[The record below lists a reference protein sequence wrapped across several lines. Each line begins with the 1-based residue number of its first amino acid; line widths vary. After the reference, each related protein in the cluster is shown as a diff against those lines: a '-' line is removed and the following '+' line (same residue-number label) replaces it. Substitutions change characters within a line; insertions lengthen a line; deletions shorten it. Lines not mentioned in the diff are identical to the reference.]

1 MTPNRMTLAQLTRD
15 DYNHRF
21 ADRHL
26 LHGVVAKWAKER
38 PESAALISAET
49 GRTVTWSEF
58 DRSTTALALEWLRLG
73 FKKGEFFVTL
83 LPMSVDHV
91 LLEYSLFKIGV
102 IVVPLDLRLPAAEV
116 IRVVEM
122 LCPRGFVSLG
132 LYGPMDFREMGR
144 AVRAKCPPED
154 VSSPQHF
161 FTISSAEPAEGFRVY
176 AELTECAARTAA
188 AQPDAGA
195 AQLTARGPA
204 IAEDD
209 GALVIFTTGSTGS
222 PKAALLSHRNITSQ
236 NMCLCG
242 AFFGGDSGTRS
253 LVNLPASHVGAQTE
267 ILMTTL
273 FGGGTAVLLEVFDA
287 ARSLRAIEQHRIEL
301 LGQIPVMFNLEWML
315 KDYDRYDLTSLKFA
329 AYGGN
334 AVSRPFIDKLATMAP
349 VVGTGLGLTECA
361 GFCTYVSVDVSERER
376 ILDGLGHDMPI
387 YACTIREAMRDDGL
401 AGAELP
407 EGEIGHICFCGPQT
421 FAGYVN
427 DAEATARAISRD
439 GYLYTG
445 DLGYKSA
452 AGIHLSGRAKW
463 VIKSFGYQVFPGDVE
478 AHIAD
483 LAEKVANC
491 VVVGVVHEVAGEGV
505 VAIVEKRPG
514 VELNVQ
520 GARTSHAFAGNL
532 HAAAALDD
540 RRSGKDA
547 AESPGQAG
555 LRARAGDGA
564 RGDRRATCPR
574 RVGQPAYRRRAGVTP
589 ESTTSIPAR
598 QYDEECKGA
607 RSWHTTIYAT
617 GFKRSKSTAS
627 CAVSAKRFRRSS
639 KLPRSPTACRRS
651 ESREQGA
658 GTGNRIRRLR

>member
-1 MTPNRMTLAQLTRD
+1 MRLTHLALHDRLVEESAQSLIPNRMILTQLTLD

-38 PESAALISAET
+38 PESAALISAES

-58 DRSTTALALEWLRLG
+58 DRFTTALALVWLRLG
-73 FKKGEFFVTL
+73 FKKGEYLITL

-122 LCPRGFVSLG
+122 LRPRGYVSLG

-144 AVRAKCPPED
+144 AVAAKCPWI
-154 VSSPQHF
+154 QHF
-161 FTISSAEPAEGFRVY
+161 FAVSSTEPTEGFRAY
-176 AELTECAARTAA
+176 AELAECAAHAARTE
-188 AQPDAGA
+188 PDAGA
-195 AQLTARGPA
+195 AQLSERAPA

-242 AFFGGDSGTRS
+242 AFFGGDGGMRS

-267 ILMTTL
+267 ILMSTL

-287 ARSLRAIEQHRIEL
+287 GRSLRAIEQHRVEL

-315 KDYDRYDLTSLKFA
+315 KDYDRYDLSSLKFV

-334 AVSRPFIDKLATMAP
+334 AVSRPFVDKLATVAP

-361 GFCTYVSVDVSERER
+361 GFCTYVSAGVAEREK

-387 YACTIREAMRDDGL
+387 YACTIREAMREDGL
-401 AGAELP
+401 AGDELP
-407 EGEIGHICFCGPQT
+407 EGEIGHICFRGPQT

-427 DAEATARAISRD
+427 DPEATARTISRD

-445 DLGYKSA
+445 DLGCKSV

-483 LAEKVANC
+483 LAGQVASC
-491 VVVGVVHEVAGEGV
+491 VVVGVAHEVASEGV

-514 VELNVQ
+514 VEVTLQELERHIRGLATYMRPRHWILLEAGQMPLNRLAKPDYTRAQ
-520 GARTSHAFAGNL
+520 EMARQEI
-532 HAAAALDD
+532 AA
-540 RRSGKDA
+540 
-547 AESPGQAG
+547 
-555 LRARAGDGA
+555 LRARGEWDSRHSG
-564 RGDRRATCPR
+564 G
-574 RVGQPAYRRRAGVTP
+574 GPA
-589 ESTTSIPAR
+589 
-598 QYDEECKGA
+598 
-607 RSWHTTIYAT
+607 
-617 GFKRSKSTAS
+617 
-627 CAVSAKRFRRSS
+627 
-639 KLPRSPTACRRS
+639 
-651 ESREQGA
+651 
-658 GTGNRIRRLR
+658 